1 MIKEKTSPT
10 KEEINNLVS
19 AAKEGND
26 LAKELLFEQYNELL
40 HSLSYRYAAPGDKD
54 DVFQVACEAFCVAI
68 NRFNPSNESKA
79 SFMTYLRTCVFGG
92 IQNYYRDNTPVAVP
106 AHIQEQARE
115 VRKLELEN
123 ASCDTVSSRLS
134 ITKEGAQKVL
144 QYLALEVKHLENSGD
159 GQNYPKRGEF
169 YYEHLEGDL
178 NVDWID
184 NIVLRDVMQVL
195 TPREHRIIQMI
206 FFEDCLLKEV
216 VAEIGVSM
224 PRIRLF
230 RDRALAKLKLV
241 LSSI

>member
-1 MIKEKTSPT
+1 MIKEKSSPT

-19 AAKEGND
+19 AAKEGDD
-26 LAKELLFEQYNELL
+26 LAKELLFEQYKELL
-40 HSLSYRYAAPGDKD
+40 HSLSYRYAAPGDKE

-68 NRFNPSNESKA
+68 NRFNLSNESKA

-92 IQNYYRDNTPVAVP
+92 IQNYYRDNTPVSIP

-123 ASCDTVSSRLS
+123 ASCDTIASRLS
-134 ITKEGAQKVL
+134 ITEEGAKKLL
-144 QYLALEVKHLENSGD
+144 QYLALEVKYLQNSGE
-159 GQNYPKRGEF
+159 GQNFPKRGEF
-169 YYEHLEGDL
+169 YYEHLGGDL

-216 VAEIGVSM
+216 VAEIGVTM

-230 RDRALAKLKLV
+230 RDRALAKLKLA